1 MIAVMLMTDEQLIE
15 AMEAFCERHD
25 MAPTRFGREAARE
38 AQLIQSLKSGRS
50 ISLSRA
56 NRIVAFMNAYEAS
69 RAAAPEIGGGK
80 FPATAGR

>member
-1 MIAVMLMTDEQLIE
+1 MTDEQLIE

-56 NRIVAFMNAYEAS
+56 NRIVAFMNEYDATRED
-69 RAAAPEIGGGK
+69 APEIEPSQ
-80 FPATAGR
+80 FPSPATAGH